1 MGQISTN
8 LQSQMTER
16 FSSLGSQM
24 ESALKIDADA
34 FRNAIRFNMTEDD
47 LAELMKSKMMSTSA
61 TYESNLQAF
70 GYARRGRP
78 QPDQHLSAG
87 LRAKGRRSSMCW
99 TATMPPCVSRARK
112 TR

>member
-1 MGQISTN
+1 
-8 LQSQMTER
+8 
-16 FSSLGSQM
+16 
-24 ESALKIDADA
+24 
-34 FRNAIRFNMTEDD
+34 MTEDD

-70 GYARRGRP
+70 GYASEDDPSQINIYPLDFEQR
-78 QPDQHLSAG
+78 
-87 LRAKGRRSSMCW
+87 RRSSMCW